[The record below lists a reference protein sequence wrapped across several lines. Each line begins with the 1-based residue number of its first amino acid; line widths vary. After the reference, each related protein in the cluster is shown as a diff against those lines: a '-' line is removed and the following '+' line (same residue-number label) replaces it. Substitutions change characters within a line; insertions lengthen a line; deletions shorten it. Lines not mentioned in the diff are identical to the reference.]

1 VTQQLRQL
9 LQQRRR
15 RQLSKF
21 KVFNVSAGFQTVV
34 GLGNPG
40 ARYDATRH
48 NIGFAVVDAL
58 RATVLAADGA
68 GVEADCRANARAA
81 IAGTLAGSGWIE
93 RSGYSEST
101 LKINDWSGSLIKP
114 QTFMNRSG
122 EPLQAFLS
130 FRKIPISNIIVVHDE
145 IDLPFGVVRVKVDGG
160 EGGHNGLRSISER
173 CGGRGYAR
181 VRVGVGKPPPGS
193 PLSKAPDG
201 VATWVL
207 GRFSSEE
214 EPFAEELVAKACGA
228 VATLILSGVKKAQNK
243 YNG

>member
-1 VTQQLRQL
+1 M
-9 LQQRRR
+9 
-15 RQLSKF
+15 
-21 KVFNVSAGFQTVV
+21 SAGFQTIV

-58 RATVLAADGA
+58 RATTINSDAS
-68 GVEADCRANARAA
+68 GVEADCRSNAQAS
-81 IAGTLAGSGWIE
+81 IAGNLTGTGWLE
-93 RSGYSEST
+93 RNGYSEGV
-101 LKINDWSGSLIKP
+101 LRVGDWSGALVKP

-122 EPLQAFLS
+122 EPLQSFLS
-130 FRKIPISNIIVVHDE
+130 FRKIPLSQVIVVHDE
-145 IDLPFGVVRVKVDGG
+145 IDLPFGVVRVKFDGG

-173 CGGRGYAR
+173 CGGRGYYR

-193 PLSKAPDG
+193 PLSRAPDG

-207 GRFSSEE
+207 GRFSQEE
-214 EPFAEELVAKACGA
+214 QPIAEELVGKACGA
-228 VATLILSGVKKAQNK
+228 VVTLLLHGLKKAQNK

>member
-1 VTQQLRQL
+1 M
-9 LQQRRR
+9 
-15 RQLSKF
+15 
-21 KVFNVSAGFQTVV
+21 

-58 RATVLAADGA
+58 RAASFSGDVSA
-68 GVEADCRANARAA
+68 VEGECRAHARAA
-81 IAGTLAGSGWIE
+81 IAGTLSGSGWIE
-93 RSGYSEST
+93 RSGYSE
-101 LKINDWSGSLIKP
+101 GSLRFGEWAGHLVKP

-130 FRKIPISNIIVVHDE
+130 FRKIPVSEVIVIHDE

-193 PLSKAPDG
+193 PLATAPDG

-214 EPFAEELVAKACGA
+214 QPFAEELVARACGA
-228 VATLILSGVKKAQNK
+228 VVTLLMSGLKKAQNK

>member
-1 VTQQLRQL
+1 
-9 LQQRRR
+9 
-15 RQLSKF
+15 
-21 KVFNVSAGFQTVV
+21 VSAGFQTVV